1 MTSATAAFWFPVL
14 YLTGVGLLFTAY
26 ITWNRAR
33 ARVAVQHAHDEGY
46 FPPHTSRT
54 QYNELAEMFSPED
67 PNGLKLLMTSLM
79 KRALTDVQ
87 RVFHINEEKAPLQA
101 LVNKGTVGEDLLEK
115 LVAAEADLQSEIN
128 EVMEEAEMYRPGWGK
143 TIFQEASQMVQMS
156 AQQEAQRI
164 AQEQQ
169 AEIQERARAA
179 ARAEAGESP
188 TTTQSESDLG
198 SPASVASGATPTSQT
213 ASNTSLTSETE
224 EERRQ
229 RIADELLREEEVEKK
244 RAAKAAGKAAAKNVA
259 GGAGSGSAGKGGSK
273 GKKKK

>member
-26 ITWNRAR
+26 ITWNRAK
-33 ARVAVQHAHDEGY
+33 ARVAVQHAHDDGY

-179 ARAEAGESP
+179 AQAEAESP
-188 TTTQSESDLG
+188 TSESDLG

-213 ASNTSLTSETE
+213 ASATSLTSETE

-229 RIADELLREEEVEKK
+229 RLADELLREEEAEKK
-244 RAAKAAGKAAAKNVA
+244 RAAKAASKAAAKNVA

>member
-26 ITWNRAR
+26 ITWNRSKAR
-33 ARVAVQHAHDEGY
+33 AAVQHAHDEGY

-115 LVAAEADLQSEIN
+115 LVAAEAELQSEIN
-128 EVMEEAEMYRPGWGK
+128 EVMEEAEMYRSGWGK
-143 TIFQEASQMVQMS
+143 TIFQEASQIVQMS

-179 ARAEAGESP
+179 AQADGESP
-188 TTTQSESDLG
+188 KAQSESDPA
-198 SPASVASGATPTSQT
+198 SPNSVASETTPTSQT
-213 ASNTSLTSETE
+213 STTSLTSETE

-229 RIADELLREEEVEKK
+229 RIADELLHEEEMEKK

-259 GGAGSGSAGKGGSK
+259 GAASGGSGGKGSSK